1 MYLLVRAED
10 THSAVQRFLNE
21 VAEKELFRV
30 LREKWGG
37 NLHSFISEKVAVVP
51 GDVSEDNLGV
61 RDSNLWEQM
70 LTQTNVILN
79 FAATTNLNER
89 YDVALETNTMGALR
103 VLGFAK
109 KCVNINMILH
119 VSTEKKLEEEKLNQ
133 LRQENANEEAVTSIM
148 KDLGIERAR
157 LHGLP
162 NTYVFSKA
170 MGEMLLCCNKYNL
183 PLVIIRPT
191 MILSTYKEP
200 FPGWIEGLRTIDSVI
215 IGYGKGKLECLP
227 VNPDAIFDLIPADM
241 VVDTMLMVMVVNAN
255 QICSADSILI
265 YHVSSS
271 MRNPIKFSNL
281 HKFSYCYFT
290 KNPYIDRNGK
300 AVQISKGTVLTS
312 WAKFQR
318 YMAIRYLLPLKG
330 LKLMNSVFCLR
341 YKNICINS
349 DRKIKFVLQLAE
361 LYKPYLFFN
370 STFDDSNTEKL
381 RMKIRESGLEKD
393 AIIGFDPK
401 CINWED
407 YIINIHIPGLVKYT
421 VNY

>member
-1 MYLLVRAED
+1 MYY
-10 THSAVQRFLNE
+10 
-21 VAEKELFRV
+21 
-30 LREKWGG
+30 
-37 NLHSFISEKVAVVP
+37 
-51 GDVSEDNLGV
+51 
-61 RDSNLWEQM
+61 
-70 LTQTNVILN
+70 NVLN
-79 FAATTNLNER
+79 FAATTNFDER

-103 VLGFAK
+103 VLSFAK
-109 KCVNINMILH
+109 KCVKINMILH
-119 VSTEKKLEEEKLNQ
+119 VSTAYVCGERSGVITEKPFYMGESLNGTCKLDITAEKKLVEEKLNQ
-133 LRQENANEEAVTSIM
+133 LRQENANEEAVTFIM
-148 KDLGIERAR
+148 KDLGIE
-157 LHGLP
+157 
-162 NTYVFSKA
+162 
-170 MGEMLLCCNKYNL
+170 
-183 PLVIIRPT
+183 
-191 MILSTYKEP
+191 
-200 FPGWIEGLRTIDSVI
+200 RTIDSVI
-215 IGYGKGKLECLP
+215 IGYGQGKLKCLP

-255 QICSADSILI
+255 QLCSADSILI
-265 YHVSSS
+265 YHVGSSV
-271 MRNPIKFSNL
+271 RNPIKFSNL

-349 DRKIKFVLQLAE
+349 DRKT
-361 LYKPYLFFN
+361 N
-370 STFDDSNTEKL
+370 SYCDWQNSINPICSLTARKFDDSNTEKL

-407 YIINIHIPGLVKYT
+407 YIINIHIPRLVKYAIK
-421 VNY
+421 Y